1 MYCKI
6 VWHVIATATSALLF
20 AWSLDSIFFFF
31 FLSSASFLL
40 RLIIIGRL
48 SVGYTTV
55 MSMPTRMHTHKPYSH
70 VASSRRLAI

>member
-6 VWHVIATATSALLF
+6 VWHVIATAASTLLF
-20 AWSLDSIFFFF
+20 AWSLDSIYF
-31 FLSSASFLL
+31 FLASASFLL
-40 RLIIIGRL
+40 RLIIIGLL

-70 VASSRRLAI
+70 VPSSRRLAI